1 MKYKKLGKSN
11 LLVSPICLGTWEFA
25 QTGAWGS
32 IDIDECKRIVDYALD
47 AGINFIDT
55 AEGYGKSEEILGK
68 LLKGRREGI
77 VLATKIGPPK
87 WDYETMRKRL
97 EGSLSRLQTGYIDLY
112 IIHWPKIKGHW
123 GTNQTDME
131 DKDYEDISNSLKN
144 LIAEGL
150 VTTGGVSNF
159 RLHHLTKF
167 RDDAFEYIVVDQV
180 PYSLLFRSYDEE
192 DIANFCKSKSLKY
205 LSYSS
210 LAQGLLTGKYTRDS
224 ALTDI
229 QHMNVL
235 FNEPIYSRAMKVV
248 DVLKQVA
255 MEVDATP
262 AQVALK
268 WVIERDLIAS
278 ALVGVKRVSEL
289 EENVKALDIHL
300 TTEQM
305 ERLDKASLEF
315 WAPLSRRQGL
325 ELWLH
330 DSVKS
335 DLEAIGIREENL
347 SGKALASF
355 RGART

>member
-1 MKYKKLGKSN
+1 MLRPLHG
-11 LLVSPICLGTWEFA
+11 GTV
-25 QTGAWGS
+25 
-32 IDIDECKRIVDYALD
+32 DLDECKRIVDYALD
-47 AGINFIDT
+47 VGINFIDT
-55 AEGYGKSEEILGK
+55 AEGYGKSEEILGGF
-68 LLKGRREGI
+68 LKGRREDI
-77 VLATKIGPPK
+77 ILATKIGPPK
-87 WDYETMRKRL
+87 WDYETMHRRL
-97 EGSLSRLQTGYIDLY
+97 RGSLERLQTNYIDLY

-131 DKDYEDISNSLKN
+131 DRDYEDIYNSLKS

-150 VTTGGVSNF
+150 VRAGGLSNF
-159 RLHHLTKF
+159 RLHHLLKF
-167 RDDAFEYIVVDQV
+167 RDDAFEFIVVDQV

-192 DIANFCKSKSLKY
+192 DIANFCRKKSLKY

-210 LAQGLLTGKYTRDS
+210 LAQGLLTGKYTRNS

-229 QHMNVL
+229 QQMNIL
-235 FNEPIYSRAMKVV
+235 FNEPVYSRAMKVV

-278 ALVGVKRVSEL
+278 ALVGVKHVNEL
-289 EENVKALDIHL
+289 EENVKAVDLHL
-300 TTEQM
+300 TPEQM
-305 ERLDKASLEF
+305 DRLDKASLEF
-315 WAPLSRRQGL
+315 WAPMSRRPGL

-330 DSVKS
+330 DSVKR
-335 DLEAIGIREENL
+335 DLEAIGIKEENL